1 MVQILFNSYV
11 LSNIIIEIKI
21 MVLISNKKNVIDF
34 IFAYGNSIWKQV
46 SFSNLMDGFFSMSC
60 SYNFNLFING

>member
-1 MVQILFNSYV
+1 MVQGLFNSSM

-34 IFAYGNSIWKQV
+34 IFAYGNSI
-46 SFSNLMDGFFSMSC
+46 
-60 SYNFNLFING
+60 